1 MPCSTWRRAD
11 TVPIHTESLLNFPIP
26 EVRQHLRWQDTA
38 LYALSLG
45 AAQDPMDAAELRFV
59 TEGPD
64 MLALPTMAVVLG
76 YPGFWLR
83 DPRTGVDAL
92 RLVHGEQ
99 SVEIHAPL
107 PVEGKLVGRS
117 RVTGLVDRGPGKGA
131 LLYSERVI
139 VEAATG
145 AKLATL
151 GQTTFLRGD
160 GGFGGPSG
168 PVKKP
173 APEPEGVPDLV
184 VDLPTRPEMALLYRL
199 NGDHNPL
206 HSDPGIAAK
215 AGFTRP
221 ILHGLATFG
230 VVGRALLRGACGGD
244 PARFGAME
252 CRFSAP
258 VFPGETIRTEIW
270 RGAEAMA
277 FRARVIERD
286 VVVVGNGRLR
296 LRPEA
301 HAHRE

>member
-1 MPCSTWRRAD
+1 MPI
-11 TVPIHTESLLNFPIP
+11 VTETLLNFPIP
-26 EVRQHLRWQDTA
+26 EIRQRLRWQDSA

-45 AAQDPMDAAELRFV
+45 CGQDPMDEADLRFV
-59 TEGPD
+59 TEGAA
-64 MLALPTMAVVLG
+64 MRALPTMAVVLG

-83 DPRTGVDAL
+83 DPATGVDAV

-107 PVEGKLVGRS
+107 PTEGEVIGRS
-117 RVTGLVDRGPGKGA
+117 RVTGLVDRGEGKGA

-139 VEAATG
+139 LDAATG
-145 AKLATL
+145 QKLATL
-151 GQTTFLRGD
+151 EQTTFLRGD

-173 APEPEGVPDLV
+173 APEPEGAPDMVL
-184 VDLPTRPEMALLYRL
+184 DLPTRPEMALLYRL

-206 HSDPGIAAK
+206 HSSPAIAAK
-215 AGFTRP
+215 AGFPRP

-230 VVGRALLRGACGGD
+230 LVGRALLRAVCEGD
-244 PARFGAME
+244 PSRFGRMD

-270 RGAEAMA
+270 RNAEGAA
-277 FRARVIERD
+277 FRARAVERD
-286 VVVVGNGRLR
+286 VVVVGNGAFRS
-296 LRPEA
+296 A
-301 HAHRE
+301 G